1 MEARDL
7 LVEWL
12 ELLLLRDLCPEELVI
27 EDLELELNGIAAS
40 LQSHCSAHEGRG
52 GWGRRSRRRN
62 IVANLLLV
70 LELVLEGLEL
80 ARELSD
86 ADFVW

>member
-12 ELLLLRDLCPEELVI
+12 ELLLLRDLCPEELVV

-40 LQSHCSAHEGRG
+40 LSSDCSAHEGRRVMG
-52 GWGRRSRRRN
+52 QE
-62 IVANLLLV
+62 V
-70 LELVLEGLEL
+70 EKEEY
-80 ARELSD
+80 
-86 ADFVW
+86 